1 MMNRQL
7 ETLHLATSG
16 HNTVIMPHDTPK
28 PIETALD
35 IEPPQIPIA
44 EHGQNRPQNTR
55 KPYTGYNAKAER
67 TPKYTTH
74 LQKAILFFVHGS
86 SQVYRM

>member
-7 ETLHLATSG
+7 ELLHLATSG

-44 EHGQNRPQNTR
+44 EHGTE
-55 KPYTGYNAKAER
+55 KDSIDIK
-67 TPKYTTH
+67 
-74 LQKAILFFVHGS
+74 
-86 SQVYRM
+86 